1 MPVRGVPRVFDKKF
15 AFTVV
20 IAIMAWRPTGLI
32 REKISER
39 V

>member
-1 MPVRGVPRVFDKKF
+1 VF
-15 AFTVV
+15 AFSVV